1 MPGTAACHHDI
12 AAAVRPQT
20 DPVCDPAPALDPPVA
35 RRDPPP
41 AGVPGLVGPCRRQRP
56 LLARGWRRRHQPGA
70 WGEWERPPAPRL
82 SPPPPRRPGLR
93 RGRGPPLGRA
103 AAARRLAPPEAR
115 AGGLDAPDRGHGVG
129 LCLPPLPGRRWRRA
143 GRADAAARGV
153 PTGAA
158 AASETPSRGA
168 RAGRERVGAAPR
180 ARRAPRRR
188 RREGAGWVHGQPPSG
203 PRLPLHPPRR
213 PPGVARGRARRDQRR
228 QRVTHHARA
237 IQECHRARWPRG
249 QPSTSPGSCLLSR
262 SRDGRGAS
270 DQKESGINSIVKD
283 RIRLGKDGS
292 RDVVMARCGARHH
305 FRVRLTPWPPM
316 VESG

>member
-93 RGRGPPLGRA
+93 RGRGRPTSRAARGAGGGPGRA
-103 AAARRLAPPEAR
+103 GPWARGGPLSSPSPRPSVAPGR
-115 AGGLDAPDRGHGVG
+115 AGG
-129 LCLPPLPGRRWRRA
+129 RRRPRRA
-143 GRADAAARGV
+143 HQG
-153 PTGAA
+153 
-158 AASETPSRGA
+158 RGA

-180 ARRAPRRR
+180 ARRAPRRAGPR
-188 RREGAGWVHGQPPSG
+188 TGLHGGAGPGPLPHTRPWPPW
-203 PRLPLHPPRR
+203 
-213 PPGVARGRARRDQRR
+213 RG
-228 QRVTHHARA
+228 
-237 IQECHRARWPRG
+237 EGW
-249 QPSTSPGSCLLSR
+249 
-262 SRDGRGAS
+262 RDGRQQHRRAAGVGRGPGGSTGNRRAVRGFPSIRHAALRAWPAAAHGGTSGGNAS
-270 DQKESGINSIVKD
+270 
-283 RIRLGKDGS
+283 RITRVPSRNAIGRDGHAVNRQPALGRASCHGL
-292 RDVVMARCGARHH
+292 VMAEAPQTRKKAG
-305 FRVRLTPWPPM
+305 
-316 VESG
+316 

>member
-56 LLARGWRRRHQPGA
+56 LLARGWLRRHQPGA

-143 GRADAAARGV
+143 GWADAAARGV

-180 ARRAPRRR
+180 VRRAPRRAGPR
-188 RREGAGWVHGQPPSG
+188 TGLHGGAGPGPLPHTRPWPPW
-203 PRLPLHPPRR
+203 
-213 PPGVARGRARRDQRR
+213 RG
-228 QRVTHHARA
+228 
-237 IQECHRARWPRG
+237 EGW
-249 QPSTSPGSCLLSR
+249 
-262 SRDGRGAS
+262 RDGRQQHRRAAGVGRGPGGSTGNRRAVRGFPSIRHAALRAWPAAAHGGTSGGNAS
-270 DQKESGINSIVKD
+270 RVTRVPSRNAIGRDGHAVNRQPA
-283 RIRLGKDGS
+283 LGRASCHGL
-292 RDVVMARCGARHH
+292 VMAEAPQTRKKAG
-305 FRVRLTPWPPM
+305 
-316 VESG
+316 